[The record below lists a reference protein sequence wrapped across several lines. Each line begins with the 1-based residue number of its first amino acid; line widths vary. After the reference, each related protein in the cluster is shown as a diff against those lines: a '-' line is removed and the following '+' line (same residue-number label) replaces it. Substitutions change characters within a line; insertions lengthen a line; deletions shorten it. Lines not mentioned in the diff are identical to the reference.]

1 MIALQ
6 VIENVIKCARYYLRE
21 IQLLVLLPEQIN
33 HFLYYTAL
41 NPIRIVIRILFSRN
55 GERSNGLE
63 PTFLRIPTQLFAL
76 PIYPL
81 FLFLLC
87 IQLLLNYLNFLPNAF
102 LLQTMPA
109 MTEDLLYLSP
119 SYTLSK
125 ISPLCIYFA
134 LFSIHY

>member
-63 PTFLRIPTQLFAL
+63 PTFLRIPT
-76 PIYPL
+76 
-81 FLFLLC
+81 
-87 IQLLLNYLNFLPNAF
+87 
-102 LLQTMPA
+102 
-109 MTEDLLYLSP
+109 
-119 SYTLSK
+119 
-125 ISPLCIYFA
+125 
-134 LFSIHY
+134 